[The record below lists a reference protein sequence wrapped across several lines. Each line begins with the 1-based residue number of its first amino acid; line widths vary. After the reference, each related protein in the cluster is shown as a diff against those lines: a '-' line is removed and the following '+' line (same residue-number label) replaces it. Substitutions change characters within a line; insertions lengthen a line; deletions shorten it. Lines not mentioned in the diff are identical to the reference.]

1 MGIFSATINLRGSIS
16 RVSLQLGTSFSYTEA
31 PEILQMLTVVDVL
44 EGSYSLFRYLTA
56 LR

>member
-31 PEILQMLTVVDVL
+31 PEILQMLTVVDV
-44 EGSYSLFRYLTA
+44 
-56 LR
+56 